1 MRCILLQMR
10 YNVVSTVVMIL
21 LYRRPRNFIFARCA
35 AAPGPERIF
44 RCLIAAVGR
53 AAHMRVYTYT
63 HVNVVSSGTETPKN
77 RFADSGWSMGFSVT
91 HYPTLLYNIIPSC
104 RCIHIRHL
112 FEVVLVVYS
121 VFEKKNDSV

>member
-1 MRCILLQMR
+1 MRCILLLQMR

-21 LYRRPRNFIFARCA
+21 LYQRPRNFIFARCA

-63 HVNVVSSGTETPKN
+63 HVYVVSNGTQTPKKPFR
-77 RFADSGWSMGFSVT
+77 RFGLIYGFLGHALS
-91 HYPTLLYNIIPSC
+91 YIIILYNTVLSVYVHRAFVRSRF
-104 RCIHIRHL
+104 RCAVRL
-112 FEVVLVVYS
+112 
-121 VFEKKNDSV
+121 KKNDSV